1 MMVWENRVP
10 LFRIMLQGCAPFRR
24 ADMPLT
30 LAAAQTIVAVALDH
44 ARKADFKPVG
54 VVVLD
59 ERGVVKA
66 AAFED
71 GTSLRRYDIAHGKA
85 YGAIALGAGSR
96 RLHARLATE
105 PNFILTA
112 SQAIGG
118 LVPAPG
124 GVLIRDADGV
134 LLGAV
139 GISGDTS
146 DNDEAAAIAGIT
158 AAGLL
163 ADGG

>member
-1 MMVWENRVP
+1 
-10 LFRIMLQGCAPFRR
+10 
-24 ADMPLT
+24 MPLT

-71 GTSLRRYDIAHGKA
+71 GASLRRYDIAHGKA
-85 YGAIALGAGSR
+85 YGAMALGAGTR

-105 PNFILTA
+105 PYFVLAA
-112 SQAIGG
+112 SNAIGG
-118 LVPAPG
+118 ALIPSPG
-124 GVLIRDADGV
+124 GVLIKDAGGAI
-134 LLGAV
+134 LGAV
-139 GISGDTS
+139 GISGDTG
-146 DNDEAAAIAGIT
+146 DNDEAAAIAGIA
-158 AAGLL
+158 AAGLI